1 MKAVGHQSKLV
12 RTFSLGYLIAVSTI
26 CLAQPRHISC
36 PHMLATNTSSLCRS
50 SKQIGHLNILS
61 LSLLGLPEVPSMAL
75 PSAPVPGGCPAP
87 GATPS
92 MLGLFKF
99 GGAPG

>member
-1 MKAVGHQSKLV
+1 MPTHAGHKHIILVQILETDWASEHAV
-12 RTFSLGYLIAVSTI
+12 
-26 CLAQPRHISC
+26 
-36 PHMLATNTSSLCRS
+36 
-50 SKQIGHLNILS
+50 

-75 PSAPVPGGCPAP
+75 PSAPVPGVP